1 MHKKWTKSH
10 FFSNVLTNYL
20 IGSYGENHEE
30 QKS

>member
-1 MHKKWTKSH
+1 MHKKWTNNH

-20 IGSYGENHEE
+20 IASYGENHEK